1 MTAQELYTFLVD
13 WVTPVVAPLSVV
25 RAYQNRAKP
34 AKSYVAIEDDQS
46 WKPFGRPTN
55 YAHGLSNITYDYTC
69 CPVFWEVGGFGD
81 ALRSIVEDLATIKT
95 KEAFRSAGIG
105 ILTAPDIQTM
115 PWPSQETEFVRE
127 HRLALYLAVA
137 NGRTDPGMT
146 FIETVQIT
154 NQIGGIA

>member
-1 MTAQELYTFLVD
+1 MTAQGLYTFLFD
-13 WVTPVVAPLSVV
+13 WITPVVAPLPVV

-34 AKSYVAIEDDQS
+34 ATAYVAIEDDQS

-55 YAHGLSNITYDYTC
+55 YAHGLANITYDYTC

-81 ALRSIVEDLATIKT
+81 SLRAILEDLAKLKT
-95 KEAFRSAGIG
+95 KEAFKAAGIG
-105 ILTAPDIQTM
+105 ILSTPTIQTM
-115 PWPSQETEFVRE
+115 PWLSQETEFIRE
-127 HRLALYLAVA
+127 HRLELYLAVA
-137 NGRTDPGMT
+137 NGRTDPDMT